1 MKFYDRENEL
11 EYLLETYRQSAENAR
26 FTVVTGRRRIGKTS
40 LVLKAYEGT
49 PVLYFFVARKS
60 ESELCEAYLEEIER
74 VLSVPFVG
82 RSQSFAEVFELLM
95 KFSQKQNFTVFI
107 DEFQEFF
114 RVNKSVFSD
123 MQRIWDLYEKES
135 SINLVVCGSVYSMM
149 KKIFKDR
156 KEPLYGRSTGELR
169 LKPFRPSVLKQIL
182 LDVSPDYSKEDL
194 LALYS
199 LTGGVAKYVQLLID
213 AKAFSKEAMI
223 NYIVNANSPMLNEG
237 KNSLIEEFGRD
248 YGVYFSILSCIA
260 RGRNTRSEI
269 EDVIGR
275 EVGGYLTNLERE
287 YELIKK
293 RQPMFEK
300 SASKNVRYEL
310 DDAFY
315 CFWFRFIFKYS
326 YIIEIENFEKL
337 KEIINRDYETF
348 SGLMLERY
356 FLAKIIEG
364 GQYTRIGR
372 WWDRKGHNEIDL
384 IAEDELSEQV
394 TFHEIKRNRDE
405 IRLSDLKTKTETFLA
420 ATHAFKGYSIE
431 NKGLSMEDM

>member
-95 KFSQKQNFTVFI
+95 KLSQKQNFTVFI

>member
-74 VLSVPFVG
+74 VLGVPFVG

-95 KFSQKQNFTVFI
+95 KLSQKQNFTVFI

-135 SINLVVCGSVYSMM
+135 RINLVVCGSVYSMM

-356 FLAKIIEG
+356 FLAKVIEG

>member
-74 VLSVPFVG
+74 VLGVPFVG

-95 KFSQKQNFTVFI
+95 KLSQKQNFTVFI

-135 SINLVVCGSVYSMM
+135 RINLVVCGSVYSMM

-326 YIIEIENFEKL
+326 YIVEIENFEKL

-356 FLAKIIEG
+356 FLAKVIEG

>member
-11 EYLLETYRQSAENAR
+11 EYLQETYRQSAENAR

-49 PVLYFFVARKS
+49 PMLYFFVARKS

-74 VLSVPFVG
+74 VLGVPFVG
-82 RSQSFAEVFELLM
+82 RSHSFAEVFELLM
-95 KFSQKQNFTVFI
+95 KLSQKQNFTVFI

-135 SINLVVCGSVYSMM
+135 RINLVVCGSVYSMM

-169 LKPFRPSVLKQIL
+169 LKPFRPSILKQIL
-182 LDVSPDYSKEDL
+182 SDVSPDYSKEDL

-248 YGVYFSILSCIA
+248 YGVYFSILSCVA
-260 RGRNTRSEI
+260 RGRNTRAEI

-300 SASKNVRYEL
+300 SASKNVHYEL

-326 YIIEIENFEKL
+326 YIVEIENFEKL
-337 KEIINRDYETF
+337 KEIINRDYDTF
-348 SGLMLERY
+348 SGLMLEHY
-356 FLAKIIEG
+356 FHAKAIDS

-372 WWDRKGHNEIDL
+372 WWDRKRHNEIDL
-384 IAEDELSEQV
+384 ITEDELSEQV

>member
-11 EYLLETYRQSAENAR
+11 EYLQETYRQSSENAR

-74 VLSVPFVG
+74 VLGVPFVG

-95 KFSQKQNFTVFI
+95 KLSQKQNFTVFI

-135 SINLVVCGSVYSMM
+135 RINLVVCGSVYSMM

-182 LDVSPDYSKEDL
+182 SDVSPDYSKEDL

-213 AKAFSKEAMI
+213 AKAFSKEALI
-223 NYIVNANSPMLNEG
+223 NYIVSANAQRGEKQPHRGVWKGLWRVFLHPFVHSEG
-237 KNSLIEEFGRD
+237 TQHPLRN
-248 YGVYFSILSCIA
+248 
-260 RGRNTRSEI
+260 RGCDWPR
-269 EDVIGR
+269 
-275 EVGGYLTNLERE
+275 GGWLPH
-287 YELIKK
+287 
-293 RQPMFEK
+293 QP
-300 SASKNVRYEL
+300 R
-310 DDAFY
+310 
-315 CFWFRFIFKYS
+315 
-326 YIIEIENFEKL
+326 
-337 KEIINRDYETF
+337 
-348 SGLMLERY
+348 
-356 FLAKIIEG
+356 
-364 GQYTRIGR
+364 TRI
-372 WWDRKGHNEIDL
+372 
-384 IAEDELSEQV
+384 
-394 TFHEIKRNRDE
+394 
-405 IRLSDLKTKTETFLA
+405 
-420 ATHAFKGYSIE
+420 
-431 NKGLSMEDM
+431 